1 MKTWTLIIKEIK
13 NYVFHTAW
21 IGVFICPVSLMKAQD
36 DWVQLKEKNANY
48 YQIKAAFERAHQE
61 KKLKSKKKFQI
72 EKEEGGENLFR
83 RWAWMAEPR
92 VYPSGDLKYASYSY
106 ALEEYNKWLNE
117 HAVFKTSGGG
127 AAIPTATTANWVPL
141 GPFGDPIG
149 SNAGRMICV
158 RFHPTNPNIIY
169 VGTASGGM
177 WMSNDAGNTWTTTTD
192 NLGSLGVS
200 DIAIDPSNPNI
211 IYIAT
216 GDIDAGDTYSIGV
229 YKSTDGGLTWN
240 PTGLTFTTNQRRR
253 IGRLLINPQN
263 PSTLFA
269 FTSAGIYRTRNAGAS
284 WTLIQAGNFKDGEF
298 KPNDTTIVYG
308 VTSSNFY
315 RSTNGGNTFTS
326 VSYGAVGSI
335 IRLSV
340 AVTPA
345 NPNYVYLLGSL
356 NDYSYGGV
364 YLSNASGAAGT
375 WTVMSTTPNIFDWST
390 NGSGIGGQGWYDIA
404 IGVSPTNPN
413 EIVCGGVNSWRST
426 NGGASWTLYTHWYG
440 GGGKPYVH
448 ADLHDVQ
455 YTSSNTV
462 YLATDGGLFRTT
474 NGGTSFSPIN
484 GAMNIAQIYKLGLS
498 ATSSSLIVT
507 GHQDNG
513 TNKWNGT
520 SWTEIYGGDGA
531 DCFISWNNNNT
542 IVASYIQG
550 DFQRSTNGGASWTS
564 IAPPTS
570 QSAAWV
576 APIIQHPTN
585 PNTFLCGYEN
595 VWISNNQGT
604 SWTQP
609 GVVGSGS
616 GDILGVKVAPSNTNV
631 IYAFRSYELYRSANN
646 GAVWTNIS
654 SGLPVGYAAI
664 TDIAIDNTNE
674 NNIYVTFSGYSSGNK
689 VFHSTNGGAS
699 WTNYSAGLPNIPV
712 NCIVYTKNSPGAI
725 YIGTDVGVYYREATM
740 SSWLPYSQGLPNVI
754 VNDMEIDYLSNKL
767 RAATYGRGV
776 WETDLYSNPTAVPN
790 SFFTTNYSTA
800 CINVPFQFNDASS
813 NNPTSWLW
821 SFPGGNPSSSTA
833 QNPSVTYTAT
843 GTYTVSLTA
852 SNANGTGST
861 YTSTITVAPSP
872 TAASSAT
879 NVCAGFGTYI
889 YANTNASSIS
899 WNTGAA
905 TSSIYVTPTITT
917 IYTYTAANGP
927 CQVTANVT
935 VNVSS
940 SPPQPTITATGAT
953 LTCNPSAT
961 SYQWYLNGS
970 PISGATSQTYV
981 ATQNGWYSVWI
992 SNTSGCQSSSPS
1004 VYVSLTGIQSTASA
1018 QGIHVSPNPMCEV
1031 LEITSDSHKNF
1042 QIRIMDVSGKEI
1054 WNEFVNLE
1062 GKEKYKLPVSSFAS
1076 GIYFIELVGDSFK
1089 VVEKIVK
1096 K

>member
-1 MKTWTLIIKEIK
+1 MKKFDLFGLSKAII
-13 NYVFHTAW
+13 TAIVSMLLSNNEVLAQEKW
-21 IGVFICPVSLMKAQD
+21 IE
-36 DWVQLKEKNANY
+36 LKEKGANF
-48 YQIKAAFERAHQE
+48 YQIKAAFENEHKE
-61 KKLKSKKKFQI
+61 KKSNLNKKVQI
-72 EKEEGGENLFR
+72 EKEEGGEALFK

-92 VYPSGDLKYASYSY
+92 VYPSGDLKYASHAY
-106 ALEEYNKWLNE
+106 AMEEYNKWLNE
-117 HAVFKTSGGG
+117 HSVFKTSGGG
-127 AAIPTATTANWVPL
+127 ATVPTATTANWAPL

-149 SNAGRMICV
+149 SNAGRLVCV
-158 RFHPTNPNIIY
+158 RFHPTNSNIIY
-169 VGTASGGM
+169 VGTAAGGM
-177 WMSNDAGNTWTTTTD
+177 WVSTNGGSTWTTTTD

-216 GDIDAGDTYSIGV
+216 GDYDAGDTYSIGV
-229 YKSTDGGLTWN
+229 YKSTDGGLTWSA
-240 PTGLTFTTNQRRR
+240 TGLTYTTNQGRR
-253 IGRLLINPQN
+253 IGRLLINPLN
-263 PSTLFA
+263 PTTLYA
-269 FTSAGIYRTRNAGAS
+269 FTSAGIYRTRNGGS
-284 WTLIQAGNFKDGEF
+284 TWTLVQSGNFKDGEY
-298 KPNDTTIVYG
+298 KPGDTTIVYG
-308 VTSSNFY
+308 VTSSGFY

-345 NPNYVYLLGSL
+345 DPNYVYLLASK

-364 YLSNASGAAGT
+364 YRSTSSGAAGT

-390 NGSGIGGQGWYDIA
+390 NGSGAGGQGWYDIA

-413 EIVCGGVNSWRST
+413 EIVCGGVNTWRST

-455 YTSSNTV
+455 YTNSSTV

-474 NGGTSFSPIN
+474 NGGTSFSAIN

-542 IVASYIQG
+542 IVASYVYG

-564 IAPPTS
+564 IAPSTS
-570 QSAAWV
+570 ENAAWV

-595 VWISNNQGT
+595 VWISTNQGT
-604 SWTQP
+604 SWTKP
-609 GVVGSGS
+609 GTIGSGV

-631 IYAFRSYELYRSANN
+631 IYAFRSNALYRSTNN
-646 GAVWTNIS
+646 GALWTDIS
-654 SGLPVGYAAI
+654 TGLPVGSAAI

-689 VFHSTNGGAS
+689 VYHSTNGGAS
-699 WTNYSAGLPNIPV
+699 WTNYSTGLPNIPA
-712 NCIVYTKNSPGAI
+712 NCIVYTKNSSDAI
-725 YIGTDVGVYYREATM
+725 YVGTDVGVYYREISM

-754 VNDMEIDYLSNKL
+754 VNEMEIDYLSNKL

-776 WETDLYSNPTAVPN
+776 WETDLYSNTSATPN
-790 SFFTTNYSTA
+790 SFFTTSYSVA
-800 CINVPFQFNDASS
+800 CINTPFQFNDASS
-813 NNPTSWLW
+813 NTPTSWSW
-821 SFPGGNPSSSTA
+821 SFPGASPSTSTL

-852 SNANGTGST
+852 SNANGTGTT

-872 TAASSAT
+872 TAASTST
-879 NVCAGFGTYI
+879 TLCQGYGTYI
-889 YANTNASSIS
+889 YANTNASSVS
-899 WNTGAA
+899 WNTGANT
-905 TSSIYVTPTITT
+905 TSVYVNPTVTT
-917 IYTYTAANGP
+917 VYTYTAANGQ
-927 CQVTANVT
+927 CQTTANVT
-935 VNVSS
+935 VNVSP
-940 SPPQPTITATGAT
+940 SPPQPTVSVSGGT

-970 PISGATSQTYV
+970 PIPGATSQTYV
-981 ATQNGWYSVWI
+981 ATTNGYYSVWT
-992 SNTSGCQSSSPS
+992 SNSYGCQSSSSS
-1004 VYVSLTGIQSTASA
+1004 VYVTVTGIQSTAAS
-1018 QGIHVSPNPMCEV
+1018 QNINISPNPTNDYI
-1031 LEITSDSHKNF
+1031 EISAPEKILHIKITDLLGKELFVSTLDFSNSKK
-1042 QIRIMDVSGKEI
+1042 QKIDVSHFESGMYIIEI
-1054 WNEFVNLE
+1054 
-1062 GKEKYKLPVSSFAS
+1062 SSD
-1076 GIYFIELVGDSFK
+1076 EFK
-1089 VVEKIVK
+1089 VSEKIIK